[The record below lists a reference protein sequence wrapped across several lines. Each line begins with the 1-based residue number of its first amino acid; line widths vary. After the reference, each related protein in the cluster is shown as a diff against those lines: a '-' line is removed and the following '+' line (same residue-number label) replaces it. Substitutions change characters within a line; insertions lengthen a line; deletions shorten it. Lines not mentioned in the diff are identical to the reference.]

1 MSSVETIRPAPPA
14 QLQQR
19 RARAWATAALA
30 CFGLS
35 VATAL
40 VLHVT
45 QAGAVDP
52 VRQVISDYALSP
64 AAAGFGVCVL
74 TLAAGTGFLL
84 VGLGKAGLP
93 VSRPVAAL
101 AGCWGAGLTLC
112 AFFPTTPTGA
122 PMTLAAEVHRYA
134 GLVLFVSLPAAAGLL
149 ARDAAGHPAHRTL
162 AVRLRRHTD
171 WAWAAV
177 TIFLLSQLPVLLA
190 PARGFDGPLFQGLTE
205 RLVFVVYLV
214 LLGEPALAIRRLGK
228 KPC

>member
-1 MSSVETIRPAPPA
+1 MSTVETIRPAPA
-14 QLQQR
+14 GLR
-19 RARAWATAALA
+19 HGTAGVWATAAIA

-35 VATAL
+35 VVTAL

-45 QAGAVDP
+45 QAAVVDP

-64 AAAGFGVCVL
+64 AAGGFAVCVL
-74 TLAAGTGFLL
+74 ALAAGTGCLL
-84 VGLGKAGLP
+84 AGLDRAGLA
-93 VSRPVAAL
+93 VSRPVVAL

-122 PMTLAAEVHRYA
+122 PMTFSAEVHRYA

-149 ARDAAGHPAHRTL
+149 ARSAAHHPRHRGL
-162 AVRLRRHTD
+162 AGRLRRYTR
-171 WAWAAV
+171 WAWAALAV
-177 TIFLLSQLPVLLA
+177 FLLSQLPVLLA
-190 PARGFDGPLFQGLTE
+190 PPGGFDGPLFQGLAE

-214 LLGEPALAIRRLGK
+214 LLGEPALAVLRSGR